1 MLIKP
6 NSRDDFE
13 KMEMKDYTSQFMYQ
27 NDNELVFMNTK
38 TFEEYSVPSQ
48 LVDSN
53 LFKLLEGTFYLDT
66 YIYHK
71 LKFMLLGGTPVKV
84 RMSESKPI
92 MVTSNPTIKCT
103 VAEVTEAKDSSDAK
117 KKYGRL
123 L

>member
-1 MLIKP
+1 MSNQVVLIKP

-53 LFKLLEGTFYLDT
+53 LLKLLEGTCYLDT
-66 YIYHK
+66 ICPYFDAFSKVGHL
-71 LKFMLLGGTPVKV
+71 LK
-84 RMSESKPI
+84 S
-92 MVTSNPTIKCT
+92 
-103 VAEVTEAKDSSDAK
+103 A
-117 KKYGRL
+117 
-123 L
+123 